1 MKEEI
6 EACGA
11 AFDSRGRRADEQIE
25 VMRALWDD
33 QPNGVGFNGEFFEF
47 DHAMCYPKPVAGSR
61 LPIHVGGHSRAA
73 ARRAGRLGDGFQPLG
88 AGGPDLAALI
98 SLMRDEANRL
108 GRDPDSLE
116 LSLGHLVTSIDPDR
130 AQKLASLGAD
140 RTVLAMPPV
149 TDIEEAKDILSACAQ
164 RLALTT

>member
-1 MKEEI
+1 M
-6 EACGA
+6 
-11 AFDSRGRRADEQIE
+11 DT
-25 VMRALWDD
+25 
-33 QPNGVGFNGEFFEF
+33 
-47 DHAMCYPKPVAGSR
+47 AGLR
-61 LPIHVGGHSRAA
+61 PGGRAA
-73 ARRAGRLGDGFQPLG
+73 SATDFSRWGV
-88 AGGPDLAALI
+88 GGPDLAALI

-116 LSLGHLVTSIDPDR
+116 LSLGHLVTRIDPDR
-130 AQKLASLGAD
+130 AQKLAILGAD